1 MAETTG
7 HAVAFAFP
15 EIEPSTVQ
23 SFEAAPAGPSPV
35 ELALE
40 EADAI
45 REAARQDGFA
55 AGRAEAAEM
64 VAAAITALHA
74 AAHEVSTLRGGMA
87 DAVEDAAVD
96 LALRIADQVLQGEL
110 EAHPELVVGVV
121 RGALRRLVE
130 RERVTVLVHPEDLD
144 AVRAAA
150 PDLIAQLGG
159 IEHLEVQAERRLA
172 RGGAAVRTQEGE
184 VDATLETKL
193 ARVREVLAER
203 TAERDADAAHAD
215 DAHMDPASPDAAA
228 GPPDEAEPP
237 AAAEAFG
244 AEPSAASVD
253 TFHDVDGTADELP
266 GPDPAFDGADH
277 TFDVLPSDP
286 DA

>member
-15 EIEPSTVQ
+15 EIEPSSVR
-23 SFEAAPAGPSPV
+23 SLEDEAAGPSRV
-35 ELALE
+35 EVALA

-55 AGRAEAAEM
+55 AGRAEAATM
-64 VAAAITALHA
+64 VAEAVTALRA
-74 AAHEVSTLRGGMA
+74 AAEEVAGLRAGMA

-96 LALRIADQVLQGEL
+96 LALQVADQVLQGAL
-110 EAHPELVVGVV
+110 EVRPELVIDVV

-130 RERVTVLVHPEDLD
+130 RERVTVLVHPDDLD
-144 AVRAAA
+144 AVRAAT
-150 PDLIAQLGG
+150 PDLISQLGG

-172 RGGAAVRTQEGE
+172 RGGATVRTQEGE

-203 TAERDADAAHAD
+203 TAERDAERESADEQPADPMADAPVAPDPLAHAD
-215 DAHMDPASPDAAA
+215 LSLPTTAH
-228 GPPDEAEPP
+228 PP
-237 AAAEAFG
+237 ADGFEA
-244 AEPSAASVD
+244 
-253 TFHDVDGTADELP
+253 VDGTADEIAP
-266 GPDPAFDGADH
+266 FDP
-277 TFDVLPSDP
+277 TLDVLHP
-286 DA
+286 DTDV